1 MEGFAIIWA
10 ILIIILGICITIA
23 PLIIWRNTNRTN
35 RLLAL
40 MLLRQGVP
48 ANVVVEAYGASGS
61 SIGGVPGSGGGFKDI
76 AKKVVE
82 DFKISV
88 EDVKPEPAKPTA
100 RFCPNCGSDAPLDA
114 TSCPNCTRILA
125 EHPVHCPKCGHEI
138 THQPAECPGCGT
150 KYRYTGKTP

>member
-1 MEGFAIIWA
+1 MGGFSFVWFVVFV
-10 ILIIILGICITIA
+10 ILGICITIA

-48 ANVVVEAYGASGS
+48 AKVVVEAYTASGS
-61 SIGGVPGSGGGFKDI
+61 SIGGVPGSGVGFKDI
-76 AKKVVE
+76 AKKVVD

-88 EDVKPEPAKPTA
+88 EDVKPDPVPPKS
-100 RFCPNCGSDAPLDA
+100 RFCPNCGSDAPLGA
-114 TSCPNCTRILA
+114 TSCPSCTRILA

-150 KYRYTGKTP
+150 KYRYKGKTP